1 MSQFRSTGGLDDSI
15 GEDVDRG
22 FSGVNQRLQLNQ
34 LQETEVRESLN
45 GRMEGYWRPR
55 RGVVEKTSALT
66 TGIQPLQLPF
76 LLLAEDQITI
86 SDAVSSTN
94 LVTITTATNH
104 GFSIGDF
111 VSVLGLG
118 YSSGTNPNGVVQ
130 ITASAGLNT
139 FAYALTS
146 ASGTYTFVG
155 AQTSQMGR
163 TISSAVFTA
172 AAGPLPAFITL
183 TISGSAFGAQAIGS
197 SGNAQISGLVFTG
210 TDFNGTQELEVVT
223 TTTLKLTLPLSA
235 TTTAVALG
243 TNPRIHQLL
252 LNDAANANVR
262 ASCLF
267 SDPNTNNK
275 EYVIVALDTVAKKID
290 LATYV
295 ATDIPYP
302 AGQAL
307 GSDTDMIQVFDK
319 VMLFRDGQQ
328 AFEWY
333 PNGRPIL
340 SASQSGT
347 TTVTVRLSEHGL
359 VVGTSIVVAGLTGGT
374 PANGT
379 FLVATVIDQNVF
391 TYVFTTS
398 QTQTFGVGS
407 ATITDGFTLSPGG
420 GYTQPQVFNANGLE
434 IKALDGLVT
443 MNVSGNLTLEQGD
456 VVSVYECTIPEF
468 TPILGEKFYVAS
480 ASLNEIQFYAPVP
493 NYTRGIVSASQI
505 GTDVTANVKG
515 HGFAVSDSIT
525 VAGLTGVSGGTIP
538 NGTQTVTSVNGDV
551 FTYTA
556 TAALTYYTIS
566 IPLNITATT
575 VPSTGIVE
583 VTIVGHGLGSSGWA
597 TISGYTGANSYL
609 NGSHLFTRHSANA
622 LHFTVSGI
630 TTVLNQSAVLSQM
643 KYDFTT
649 TGATAIKPTR
659 STQQIEV
666 GGQFSVGGGFMH
678 QPGAPWGVHFQRR
691 LWVPYYYDQSGA
703 YNAATYTDRKITDE
717 IAVSDILDTTTFDQ
731 IQNQFRI
738 SGGTADYV
746 VGMHGFYDDALVV
759 LNRNSLHLVSN
770 TQGSLLD
777 TKVKELTSEVGCLA
791 RKSVVMRGNT
801 MMFLSDDGVYAV
813 EFLND
818 YNLRGADEPISKN
831 IQPYIDRINKD
842 YADRAVGVLFDN
854 RYYLAV
860 PLDYL
865 AGANDARGNNSILV
879 FNFLNKGWES
889 LDTYGDSRFLIKNFV
904 IGSAGVRNN
913 IYAVTGNG
921 GLHQIDAV
929 DSSVDRLNVSN
940 VGSLLVTP
948 TINASLTTR
957 GYDIGTME
965 RKRFTDAQI
974 VMQNLAGET
983 GEYMISF
990 ASEDPDNAS
999 EIGTTTQ
1006 FLGGEILSP
1015 SSPDEAETAGIR
1027 CRLGG
1032 IRGYTGTMI
1041 LTRTQGSPKINSVKV
1056 AGSVTNR
1063 QIISQK

>member
-1 MSQFRSTGGLDDSI
+1 MSQYRSTGGMDDSI
-15 GEDVDRG
+15 AEDGDRG
-22 FSGVNQRLQLNQ
+22 FMGVNQRLQLNQ

-55 RGVVEKTSALT
+55 KGVVEKTSALT
-66 TGIQPLQLPF
+66 TSIQPLQLPF
-76 LLLAEDQITI
+76 LLLAADPVTI
-86 SDAVSSTN
+86 SNAVSSTN
-94 LVTITTATNH
+94 LVTITTSTAH
-104 GFSIGDF
+104 GFAVGDF
-111 VSVLGLG
+111 VAVLGLG
-118 YSSGTNPNGVVQ
+118 YSAGPNPNGLVQ
-130 ITASAGLNT
+130 ITTSANSTT
-139 FAYALTS
+139 FAYALTG
-146 ASGTYTFVG
+146 ASGTYTFSG
-155 AQTSQMGR
+155 AETSRMGR
-163 TISSAVFTA
+163 TITNAVFTA
-172 AAGPLPAFITL
+172 AAGAVPAFITL
-183 TISGSAFGAQAIGS
+183 TISGNAFGSQAIGT

-223 TTTLKLTLPLSA
+223 TTTLKLTLPSSA
-235 TTTAVALG
+235 TTTAVSLG
-243 TNPRIHQLL
+243 TNPRITQILISD
-252 LNDAANANVR
+252 NANANVR

-267 SDPNTNNK
+267 SDPNTGNK

-302 AGQAL
+302 IGQAL
-307 GSDTDMIQVFDK
+307 GADTEMIQVFDK

-340 SASQSGT
+340 SASQAGT
-347 TTVTVRLSEHGL
+347 TTVTMSVREHGL
-359 VVGTSIVVAGLTGGT
+359 VAGASVTIAGLTGGT

-379 FLVATVIDQNVF
+379 FTVVSVTDQDIF
-391 TYVFTTS
+391 TYTFTTS
-398 QTQTFGVGS
+398 QTQTFGVAA
-407 ATITDGFTLSPGG
+407 ATMTDGFTFSPGG
-420 GYTQPQVFNANGLE
+420 AYTQPQIFTVAGSNVA
-434 IKALDGLVT
+434 ASDGLVT
-443 MNVSGNLTLEQGD
+443 IDKAALGNTTLVDGDIIVIYESTIDEFAPIVGKEFQIISASNRTITFNAPIGTKASFSGNL
-456 VVSVYECTIPEF
+456 EF
-468 TPILGEKFYVAS
+468 
-480 ASLNEIQFYAPVP
+480 
-493 NYTRGIVSASQI
+493 
-505 GTDVTANVKG
+505 
-515 HGFAVSDSIT
+515 
-525 VAGLTGVSGGTIP
+525 GG
-538 NGTQTVTSVNGDV
+538 
-551 FTYTA
+551 
-556 TAALTYYTIS
+556 
-566 IPLNITATT
+566 
-575 VPSTGIVE
+575 
-583 VTIVGHGLGSSGWA
+583 
-597 TISGYTGANSYL
+597 
-609 NGSHLFTRHSANA
+609 R
-622 LHFTVSGI
+622 
-630 TTVLNQSAVLSQM
+630 
-643 KYDFTT
+643 
-649 TGATAIKPTR
+649 
-659 STQQIEV
+659 
-666 GGQFSVGGGFMH
+666 FSVGGGFMH
-678 QPGAPWGVHFQRR
+678 QPGAPWGVYFQRR

-703 YNAATYTDRKITDE
+703 YNAVTYTSRKITDE
-717 IAVSDILDTTTFDQ
+717 IAVSDILDTTTYDQ
-731 IQNQFRI
+731 IENQFRV

-759 LNRNSLHLVSN
+759 LNRNSLHIVEK

-777 TKVKELTSEVGCLA
+777 TQVKELTSEVGCLA

-842 YADRAVGVLFDN
+842 YAAQAVGVLYDN

-860 PLDYL
+860 ALDSIP
-865 AGANDARGNNSILV
+865 GANDARGNNSVLV

-904 IGSAGVRNN
+904 IGSAGVRND

-948 TINASLTTR
+948 TINSSLTTR

-1006 FLGGEILSP
+1006 FLGGEILAP
-1015 SSPDEAETAGIR
+1015 STSGEAETAGIR

>member
-76 LLLAEDQITI
+76 LLLAEDQIAI
-86 SDAVSSTN
+86 SNAVSSTN

-111 VSVLGLG
+111 VSILGLG
-118 YSSGTNPNGVVQ
+118 YSSGPNPNGVVQ
-130 ITASAGLNT
+130 ITASASLDT

-146 ASGTYTFVG
+146 ASGTYTFAG

-172 AAGPLPAFITL
+172 AAGPLPAYITL

-235 TTTAVALG
+235 TTTAVSLG

-267 SDPNTNNK
+267 SDPNTGNK

-302 AGQAL
+302 IGQAL
-307 GSDTDMIQVFDK
+307 GADTEMIQVFDK

-340 SASQSGT
+340 SASQAGT
-347 TTVTVRLSEHGL
+347 TTVTASVREHGL
-359 VVGTSIVVAGLTGGT
+359 LVGATVVIAGLTGGT

-379 FLVATVIDQNVF
+379 FVVTAVPSQDTFQ
-391 TYVFTTS
+391 YVFTTS
-398 QTQTFGVGS
+398 QTQTFGVAAS
-407 ATITDGFTLSPGG
+407 TMTDGFTLSPGG
-420 GYTQPQVFNANGLE
+420 TYTQPQTFNIQA
-434 IKALDGLVT
+434 KDVDVVSGLVT
-443 MNVSGNLTLEQGD
+443 ATVSGNVTVRSGD
-456 VVSVYECTIPEF
+456 IIVVRESATPELSAMVGNEYYVTEATTTTI
-468 TPILGEKFYVAS
+468 KW
-480 ASLNEIQFYAPVP
+480 YAPVGDY
-493 NYTRGIVSASQI
+493 NTSS
-505 GTDVTANVKG
+505 
-515 HGFAVSDSIT
+515 SDSFEF
-525 VAGLTGVSGGTIP
+525 GG
-538 NGTQTVTSVNGDV
+538 
-551 FTYTA
+551 
-556 TAALTYYTIS
+556 
-566 IPLNITATT
+566 
-575 VPSTGIVE
+575 
-583 VTIVGHGLGSSGWA
+583 
-597 TISGYTGANSYL
+597 
-609 NGSHLFTRHSANA
+609 R
-622 LHFTVSGI
+622 
-630 TTVLNQSAVLSQM
+630 
-643 KYDFTT
+643 
-649 TGATAIKPTR
+649 
-659 STQQIEV
+659 
-666 GGQFSVGGGFMH
+666 FSVGGGFMH
-678 QPGAPWGVHFQRR
+678 QPGAPWGVYFQRR
-691 LWVPYYYDQSGA
+691 LWVPHYYNSSGA
-703 YNAATYTDRKITDE
+703 YTAPVYTSSKITDE

-731 IQNQFRI
+731 IENQFRI

-759 LNRNSLHLVSN
+759 LNRNSLHIIKG

-777 TKVKELTSEVGCLA
+777 TQVKELTAEVGCLA

-842 YADRAVGVLFDN
+842 YADRSVGVLYDN

-860 PLDYL
+860 PLDSV

-904 IGSAGVRNN
+904 IGSAGVRND

-948 TINASLTTR
+948 TINSSLTTR

-1006 FLGGEILSP
+1006 FLGGEILAP
-1015 SSPDEAETAGIR
+1015 STRGEAETAGIR

-1063 QIISQK
+1063 QILSQK